1 MAKPV
6 SNPKVITKKHMAR
19 LERERRQ
26 INLIRGIA
34 IAGIVIVLLL
44 LGYGYLKLNVLTL
57 REPVEEVNGVKITSR
72 EWQERVSLQR
82 MQMVNIYNQYS
93 FYQQTFG
100 MDYSQQLQQ
109 ITTMMQSPE
118 TIGQQVLDQMRDE
131 ILIRQEA
138 QKRGITVSDAEVE
151 KSIQES
157 LNFFPNGTPT
167 PTVTPTEL
175 VNPTLSSQQLTIYP
189 PTSTPTITPTSTI
202 TPTATLDLT
211 ATPAPAMTATPAPA
225 TPTAV
230 PALPTETA
238 TPYTAAGYKTTYQ
251 DAMKN
256 YKTYNISEKTVRTV
270 YEAQLLRQKLQDDMA
285 KNLSHTEVQVLV
297 RHILVDNDVAA
308 ATIEERLKKG
318 EDFAKLAAQFSKD
331 TGSAQTGG
339 VYDWA
344 PASNYVTEFKDAV
357 LSQEIGVIGEP
368 VKTQYGYHII
378 QVIGRQELP
387 ITDSQYEQKKQ
398 TALNDWLTTA
408 RKEAK
413 VTTFDIW
420 KERVP
425 AVPTLPAAQ

>member
-1 MAKPV
+1 MPKQS

-19 LERERRQ
+19 LEREKRQ
-26 INLIRGIA
+26 INLIRGVA
-34 IAGIVIVLLL
+34 FAGIAIVLLL
-44 LGYGYLKLNVLTL
+44 LGYGYVKLNVLTL
-57 REPVEEVNGVKITSR
+57 REPVEEVNGVKITSS

-82 MQMVNIYNQYS
+82 MQMVNVYNQYS

-109 ITTMMQSPE
+109 ITLMMQTPE
-118 TIGQQVLDQMRDE
+118 TMGQQVLDQMRDE

-138 QKRGITVSDAEVE
+138 EKRGITVSEAEVE

-175 VNPTLSSQQLTIYP
+175 VHPTLSSQQLTIYP
-189 PTSTPTITPTSTI
+189 PTSTPTIAPTSTI
-202 TPTATLDLT
+202 TPTATLDLS
-211 ATPAPAMTATPAPA
+211 ATPEMTATAAPS

-238 TPYTAAGYKTTYQ
+238 TPYTEAGYKTTYQ

-256 YKTYNISEKTVRTV
+256 YKTYNISEKIVRSV

-285 KNLSHTEVQVLV
+285 KDLPHSEVQVLV
-297 RHILVDNDVAA
+297 RHILVNTDVAA
-308 ATIEERLKKG
+308 ATIEERLKRG

-331 TGSAQTGG
+331 TGSAQSGG

-344 PASNYVTEFKDAV
+344 PASNYVAEFKDAV
-357 LSQEIGVIGEP
+357 LNQEIGVIGEP

-387 ITDSQYEQKKQ
+387 ISDSQFEQKKQ
-398 TALNDWLTTA
+398 TALDDWLTAA
-408 RKEAK
+408 RKQAK